1 MLTTSSILMKYAIP
15 ALFGSATKTYLDY
28 KSKKVSAPTVVVS
41 LIMNS
46 IVAVGFGSFAAHAF
60 VGEFPSKDHFGY
72 AIEMASVLFLV
83 ASVYLVHGV
92 VTRGDIEIIV
102 MYAMF
107 AGGMLLYVRPFFRS
121 KKKIE

>member
-1 MLTTSSILMKYAIP
+1 MR
-15 ALFGSATKTYLDY
+15 YLVLY
-28 KSKKVSAPTVVVS
+28 E
-41 LIMNS
+41 I
-46 IVAVGFGSFAAHAF
+46 
-60 VGEFPSKDHFGY
+60 
-72 AIEMASVLFLV
+72 ASVLFLV

>member
-28 KSKKVSAPTVVVS
+28 KSKKVSAPAVVVS

-72 AIEMASVLFLV
+72 AIAFLAGAVGVNIIMGVLAINWTEVIQKRL
-83 ASVYLVHGV
+83 S
-92 VTRGDIEIIV
+92 R
-102 MYAMF
+102 
-107 AGGMLLYVRPFFRS
+107 
-121 KKKIE
+121 